1 MPSILPNDISN
12 MMIARRLMI
21 FSQEVE
27 ARRNGKHVHEK
38 TALDYYEE
46 DQAFISDSASAA
58 NKQNPTPQPP
68 VENLNINLSDLNKNV
83 QEIIAVQKQATQPV
97 QEAFKLEASQSVEV
111 TLELRYRSNAPV
123 DGLIVHDQN
132 FAESDRYLF
141 NFKDG
146 TTFTILDK
154 WTNKSTTVWGDP
166 HVDVDDV
173 DGESN
178 GDFKDLKSSDDFTT
192 FMLKDGTRLTF
203 NAKDSGII
211 ERVDI
216 FKGSQHVKGLGQAS
230 KEFSTETGLFSKN
243 VLADGSSAANS
254 TLLGDVVYAGGDGND
269 WFDANDKLIWGKT
282 TGPVVTQRPPAVL
295 EFSYRQT
302 VTQSISIQT
311 IARTA

>member
-68 VENLNINLSDLNKNV
+68 VENLNINLSDLNKTV

-97 QEAFKLEASQSVEV
+97 QEAFELEASQSVEV

-211 ERVDI
+211 EQVDI
-216 FKGSQHVKGLGQAS
+216 FKGSQHVKGLGQAA
-230 KEFSTETGLFSKN
+230 KEFSAETGLFSKN

>member
-211 ERVDI
+211 EQVDI
-216 FKGSQHVKGLGQAS
+216 FKGSQHVKGLGQAA
-230 KEFSTETGLFSKN
+230 KEFSAETGLFSKN